1 MAIACNAQYNTTQH
15 TTRSNKMDAEKI
27 IKAARKR
34 LIRGHPFHACMS
46 FQLKFIATDS
56 VPAIATDGRHVYYNR
71 GWLEQQS
78 VAQAEGVI
86 AHEIMHVTGFHH
98 LRRGARDFVL
108 WNIACDYAINGTLIK
123 LGFTLPDGGLHDD
136 KHTGRAAEKIYAV
149 LLRERQEKERQEK
162 ERQEQEEA
170 DGSDDSNGSGSPD
183 ESDDS
188 EDGDDAS
195 SAGDDAAN
203 RRRWFGDDDESDE
216 SDESDDS
223 EDGDR
228 RWFGDDDESDDSED
242 GDDASSAGGDAGD
255 DAEDGTGPSTGPAA
269 GDDDESDDDADTGP
283 AGDGAGDDDAGD
295 ASTPDDGQCIWGEVL
310 DGVSDDGNILSEAE
324 IAAEERKLASQ
335 IHQAV
340 QVERQASK
348 GQGPCGV
355 DGYLREITE
364 SLKGEAQPW
373 HQILREAM
381 NDTIVVDQ
389 SYTNPDRRFIH
400 QGVYLADDE
409 PIPNGSLAFI
419 IDTSCSLSEDD
430 LGIIASHAQD
440 IIDDV
445 GPLQVYV
452 AYVDFTLQHIDLF
465 DRGDD
470 VVFKM
475 HGGGGTAFN
484 PAFNWLAREGTVFQ
498 NTDGTEVES
507 PGADAIDGLIYFTDG
522 DASVGPDSYHGQ
534 GFEVPDYPVFWAT
547 TDEDPLFFGC
557 EEFGEIIYV
566 D

>member
-1 MAIACNAQYNTTQH
+1 
-15 TTRSNKMDAEKI
+15 MDSEKI
-27 IKAARKR
+27 IQTARKR
-34 LIRGHPFHACMS
+34 LIRGHPFQACMS
-46 FQLKFIATDS
+46 YQLIFMATDS
-56 VPAIATDGRHVYYNR
+56 VAAIATDGKHIYYNR

-78 VAQAEGVI
+78 IAQAEGVI

-98 LRRGARDFVL
+98 LRRGARDSAL

-123 LGFTLPDGGLHDD
+123 MGFKLPDGGLHDD
-136 KHTGRAAEKIYAV
+136 KYTGWAAEKIYAV
-149 LLRERQEKERQEK
+149 LLRERQEKERQE
-162 ERQEQEEA
+162 QEEA
-170 DGSDDSNGSGSPD
+170 DKADDADGSGDSNGSGSSD

-188 EDGDDAS
+188 EDGDDADTGP
-195 SAGDDAAN
+195 AGDGA
-203 RRRWFGDDDESDE
+203 GDDDESDE
-216 SDESDDS
+216 S
-223 EDGDR
+223 
-228 RWFGDDDESDDSED
+228 DESDDSED

-255 DAEDGTGPSTGPAA
+255 DAKDGTGPAA
-269 GDDDESDDDADTGP
+269 GDDDESDDGADTGP

-340 QVERQASK
+340 QVERQAAK
-348 GQGPCGV
+348 GQGHGGG

-364 SLKGEAQPW
+364 ALKGEAQPW

-409 PIPNGSLAFI
+409 TIPNGSLAFI

-445 GPLQVYV
+445 DPLQVYV

-522 DASVGPDSYHGQ
+522 GASVGPDSHHGR

-547 TDEDPLFFGC
+547 TDEDPHFYGC